1 MDSSEIEKAMWK
13 LWKKARPTK
22 QDVVV
27 HIGPITE
34 EQSKQVIDF
43 WNSLPDKPKNDNP

>member
-1 MDSSEIEKAMWK
+1 MDSREIEKLIVE

-34 EQSKQVIDF
+34 EQSKELIAF
-43 WNSLPDKPKNDNP
+43 WNSLPDKPKNET